1 MVLPLW
7 YMYVSESEKA
17 IARQSWYSA
26 FILRS
31 QVTSSF
37 ARLKVSVPNNCGG
50 DSWNRTVNPLQLPFL
65 SLNRRYIS
73 PTNPQFS
80 THRSSCATSTD
91 QPEIPPK
98 MSSENKQQVT
108 LRASDDGTY
117 TVERVVAEKSGLI
130 NQMIEGESSLAL

>member
-1 MVLPLW
+1 M
-7 YMYVSESEKA
+7 EQN
-17 IARQSWYSA
+17 RQPRSA
-26 FILRS
+26 S
-31 QVTSSF
+31 
-37 ARLKVSVPNNCGG
+37 
-50 DSWNRTVNPLQLPFL
+50 LPFSQS
-65 SLNRRYIS
+65 SLLYRYIS

-130 NQMIEGESSLAL
+130 NQMIEGESSTALWLLDELGAEVELNVYVWLRRRNHQIRVELGRE